1 MKKLIAVILLLAMCV
16 TALVACG
23 GDNDESSQSDV
34 SVEPSEES
42 EYINEEGLYTPRF
55 PVEDCSDKT
64 FTIIVRGPKAGT
76 YRSDDFTTDSELYGE
91 LLNDAVQKRN
101 DKIEELYHV
110 TLDVVQSDTINDDI
124 RNDTIAN
131 LGTYDAIMPTLP
143 SLATFSA
150 ENLLIDLRT
159 LNHFDEKAPWYDK
172 HLNEAFS
179 FNNKLYFTTG
189 DITILNKVNTP
200 SVLFSKELVQVRG
213 LDNPYQLV
221 EEKKWTFDKMIEM
234 AKSVST
240 VTSNPDESIY
250 GMVSA
255 YGDAIGFFGASGET
269 ICAKTGDDM
278 PYLSFGQNQRSINIT
293 QKVLSELTTGDWIVY
308 AQEFED
314 PIWETSFA
322 VFYEGRAL
330 FRYSAFSATTKLR
343 SRSTKEF
350 GILPMPLM
358 DETQEDYC
366 SYCGTTETVG
376 VAIPI
381 CAKDPEF
388 SAYMIDAYSA
398 WAKNTITKAYYEV
411 NLKTRD
417 ARDDES
423 EAMLDIIF
431 DNIVYDIGECYNF
444 GDMRGMFYDLMKA
457 KSADIVSAFETR
469 KGQVEEA
476 IETIK
481 EAYED

>member
-124 RNDTIAN
+124 RNDNIAN

-200 SVLFSKELVQVRG
+200 SVLFSKELVQVRD
-213 LDNPYQLV
+213 L
-221 EEKKWTFDKMIEM
+221 I
-234 AKSVST
+234 
-240 VTSNPDESIY
+240 
-250 GMVSA
+250 
-255 YGDAIGFFGASGET
+255 
-269 ICAKTGDDM
+269 
-278 PYLSFGQNQRSINIT
+278 
-293 QKVLSELTTGDWIVY
+293 
-308 AQEFED
+308 
-314 PIWETSFA
+314 
-322 VFYEGRAL
+322 
-330 FRYSAFSATTKLR
+330 
-343 SRSTKEF
+343 
-350 GILPMPLM
+350 
-358 DETQEDYC
+358 
-366 SYCGTTETVG
+366 
-376 VAIPI
+376 IPTN
-381 CAKDPEF
+381 
-388 SAYMIDAYSA
+388 S
-398 WAKNTITKAYYEV
+398 
-411 NLKTRD
+411 
-417 ARDDES
+417 
-423 EAMLDIIF
+423 
-431 DNIVYDIGECYNF
+431 
-444 GDMRGMFYDLMKA
+444 
-457 KSADIVSAFETR
+457 
-469 KGQVEEA
+469 
-476 IETIK
+476 
-481 EAYED
+481 